1 MVNFLRYR
9 SIFYVISGTLIGLAL
24 AGLFFN
30 GLQMGIEFTGG
41 SIMEVRY
48 EKEGIPDISHIVSEA
63 NIQRSTEGLLI
74 RMPEITEET
83 HQLILDELG
92 NPEQL
97 YFELVGPVIGQE
109 LTKQVIWAI
118 ILSSLIIIIYIA
130 ITFSGGSTHS
140 WKYGVMA
147 VMVAFLHDI
156 LIIVGLF
163 SWIGWSVTIPVA
175 VALLTILGYS
185 LNDTVVIFD
194 RVRENMLR
202 GKGDLKNIF
211 NDSLNQTIVRSVN
224 TSITTLFVLL
234 AIFFLGGEIL
244 KPFILA
250 LAAGVIIGTY
260 SSIFLAGPALF
271 DWICSI
277 TKKSTKS

>member
-1 MVNFLRYR
+1 MVNFLRYKN
-9 SIFYVISGTLIGLAL
+9 IFYIISGTLIGLSL
-24 AGLFFN
+24 AGLAFN

-41 SIMEVRY
+41 SMMEVRY
-48 EKEGIPDISHIVSEA
+48 EGEEIPDISHLVPEST
-63 NIQRSTEGLLI
+63 IQRSTEGLVI
-74 RMPEITEET
+74 RTPEITEET

-97 YFELVGPVIGQE
+97 YFELVGPVIGRE
-109 LTKQVIWAI
+109 LTQQVIWAI
-118 ILSSLIIIIYIA
+118 ILASLIIIIYIA
-130 ITFSGGSTHS
+130 ITFSGSSTRS
-140 WKYGVMA
+140 WQYGVTA

-156 LIIVGLF
+156 LIILGLF
-163 SWIGWSVTIPVA
+163 SWLGWSVTIPVA

-202 GKGDLKNIF
+202 GRDSLEETF
-211 NDSLNQTIVRSVN
+211 NSSLNQTVVRSVN
-224 TSITTLFVLL
+224 TSLTTLFVLL

-250 LAAGVIIGTY
+250 LGAGVIIGTY

-271 DWICSI
+271 DWICST